1 MSPSPGNLAWLPTGT
16 TLLSFDGPDVKEWC
30 KPKQPQYV
38 LVVREVDETYFE
50 ILYRGEKWSVPKRCL
65 YQ

>member
-38 LVVREVDETYFE
+38 LVVREVDSEVT
-50 ILYRGEKWSVPKRCL
+50 RCIARSHSL
-65 YQ
+65 HRLSPP